1 MLFNF
6 CQWQFIL
13 QKGHVFFFLGFC
25 LHIFTYQS
33 HERGAW
39 WAHLSTSVHLSYFLI
54 YWMFFLWCQLFWFSD
69 VLRFMILFFFYQFLT
84 FFLSLFLPIRFF
96 LYALSISF
104 FLQNLYMKLFVSVLH
119 LINRFSNRC
128 RLVLSKKR
136 WHLKHNAGGFCF
148 NFETF
153 VRELAWWVK

>member
-1 MLFNF
+1 MYSFSWGSASTYLPINLMREELDGPIFPLVST
-6 CQWQFIL
+6 WVISWFI
-13 QKGHVFFFLGFC
+13 GCSFFDVSCFGFRT
-25 LHIFTYQS
+25 FW
-33 HERGAW
+33 G
-39 WAHLSTSVHLSYFLI
+39 
-54 YWMFFLWCQLFWFSD
+54 LWSC
-69 VLRFMILFFFYQFLT
+69 FFFYQFLT